1 MSESAAPGHPDA
13 VTNPHHSPHPH
24 PTGPYPTG
32 RRRRFRPLRW
42 LLAFLLIVA
51 LLVVGTVAAVVWA
64 WSSVAV
70 DTVGQ
75 VDFGQRLRIPPL
87 AESRVDAA
95 GRRVF
100 RLTARP
106 GEAELLPGTT
116 TDTWGFNG
124 PYLGPTLRAE
134 RGEQV
139 AVEVTNRLDETTSVH
154 WHGMHLP
161 AEMDGGPHQPVPP
174 RETWTPTWRVD
185 QPAATLWYHP
195 HPHGRT
201 EHHVFRGLA
210 GMFIVDDPRSRV
222 AQRLPHRYGVDDI
235 PVIVQDKDFAAD
247 GEMRETGDFLGGT
260 GMLGDTVLVNGT
272 FGPYLD
278 VSTER
283 VRLRLLNAST
293 ARVYDFGF
301 SDNRAFDIIGAD
313 GGLLPRPVREDRV
326 MLSPGERAE
335 VVVAMRPGED
345 VTLRSYPPDVGG
357 GLLARF
363 NGGSDRFDVL
373 QLRAADRLA
382 PSAQV
387 PRVLAAPPD
396 LDADASAVDRR
407 FELSSRRINDQKM
420 DMARVDETVRLGDT
434 EVWELHNRDGIQ
446 HNFHVHDV
454 RFQVLTVAG
463 AAPPPELAG
472 WKDTVFLRPG
482 MTMRIAMRFTDYA
495 DPDTPYMF
503 HCHLLKHEDAGMM
516 GQFVV
521 VGPGDTAAAVGGHGL
536 H

>member
-1 MSESAAPGHPDA
+1 
-13 VTNPHHSPHPH
+13 
-24 PTGPYPTG
+24 
-32 RRRRFRPLRW
+32 
-42 LLAFLLIVA
+42 
-51 LLVVGTVAAVVWA
+51 
-64 WSSVAV
+64 
-70 DTVGQ
+70 
-75 VDFGQRLRIPPL
+75 
-87 AESRVDAA
+87 
-95 GRRVF
+95 
-100 RLTARP
+100 
-106 GEAELLPGTT
+106 
-116 TDTWGFNG
+116 
-124 PYLGPTLRAE
+124 
-134 RGEQV
+134 
-139 AVEVTNRLDETTSVH
+139 
-154 WHGMHLP
+154 
-161 AEMDGGPHQPVPP
+161 
-174 RETWTPTWRVD
+174 
-185 QPAATLWYHP
+185 
-195 HPHGRT
+195 
-201 EHHVFRGLA
+201 
-210 GMFIVDDPRSRV
+210 
-222 AQRLPHRYGVDDI
+222 
-235 PVIVQDKDFAAD
+235 
-247 GEMRETGDFLGGT
+247 
-260 GMLGDTVLVNGT
+260 
-272 FGPYLD
+272 
-278 VSTER
+278 
-283 VRLRLLNAST
+283 
-293 ARVYDFGF
+293 
-301 SDNRAFDIIGAD
+301 
-313 GGLLPRPVREDRV
+313 
-326 MLSPGERAE
+326 
-335 VVVAMRPGED
+335 